1 MSRKTVFTPLAPKAI
16 GPYSQAIVSNGM
28 VFTAG
33 QIPIDPAT
41 GEIISGDFKDRVDRV
56 LQNIFEILIAA
67 GSDRGKIVKLSVFLT
82 DLGKFSQVNEV
93 FQKHFTEVEPPAR
106 SAVEVAGLPLGVDV
120 EIECI
125 ASVE

>member
-1 MSRKTVFTPLAPKAI
+1 MSRKAIFTELAPKAI

-28 VFTAG
+28 IFTAG

-41 GEIISGDFKDRVDRV
+41 GEIISGGFKNRVDRV
-56 LQNIFEILIAA
+56 LQNLFEILKEA
-67 GSDRGKIVKLSVFLT
+67 GSDKGKIIKLTVFLT
-82 DLGKFSQVNEV
+82 DLGEFSKVNEV
-93 FQKHFTEVEPPAR
+93 FEKQFTGMDPPAR

-120 EIECI
+120 EIECV